1 MDSLEISLL
10 NGMSLDFDE
19 QYIRDGYKLIVG
31 CDEAGRGCLLG
42 PVFAAAVILPIGFSS
57 PLIND
62 SKKLT
67 EKQREEAYKVIVENA
82 IAYGIASISPDE
94 IDEVNILNASR
105 MAMQKAIEAMN
116 HKFDLIL
123 TDCMKMKGYDVP
135 VIDLVHGDALS
146 QTIAAAS
153 ILAKVSRDHLC
164 YELDEKY
171 PMYNIKKNK
180 GYGTKDHLEALKK
193 YGPVK
198 HLHRFSYAPVR
209 ACFIEKISLF

>member
-1 MDSLEISLL
+1 
-10 NGMSLDFDE
+10 MSLDFDE
-19 QYIRDGYKLIVG
+19 QYIKEGYRLIVG

-42 PVFAAAVILPIGFSS
+42 PVFAAAVILPIDYHS

-67 EKQREEAYKVIVENA
+67 AKQREKAFDEITKNA
-82 IAYGIASISPDE
+82 IAYAISSVDPDT

-105 MAMQKAIEAMN
+105 MAMQQAIAKLN
-116 HKFDLIL
+116 HDFDIIL

-135 VIDLVHGDALS
+135 VIDLIHGDALS

-153 ILAKVSRDHLC
+153 ILAKVSRDRWC
-164 YELDEKY
+164 EKIDEKY
-171 PMYNIKKNK
+171 PVYNIKKNK
-180 GYGTKDHLEALKK
+180 GYGTKDHLAALKE

-198 HLHRFSYAPVR
+198 HFHRFSYAPVK

>member
-1 MDSLEISLL
+1 
-10 NGMSLDFDE
+10 MSLDFDE
-19 QYIRDGYKLIVG
+19 QYIKEGYRLIVG

-42 PVFAAAVILPIGFSS
+42 PVFAAAVILPIDYHS

-67 EKQREEAYKVIVENA
+67 AKQREKAFDEITKNA
-82 IAYGIASISPDE
+82 IAYAISSVDPDT
-94 IDEVNILNASR
+94 IDEVNILNACR
-105 MAMQKAIEAMN
+105 MAMQQAIAKLN
-116 HKFDLIL
+116 HDFDIIL

-135 VIDLVHGDALS
+135 VIDLIHGDALS

-153 ILAKVSRDHLC
+153 ILAKVSRDRWC
-164 YELDEKY
+164 EEIDEKY
-171 PMYNIKKNK
+171 PVYNIKKNK
-180 GYGTKDHLEALKK
+180 GYGTKDHLAALKE

-198 HLHRFSYAPVR
+198 HLHRFSYAPVK

>member
-1 MDSLEISLL
+1 
-10 NGMSLDFDE
+10 MSLDFDE
-19 QYIRDGYKLIVG
+19 QYIKEGYRLIVG

-42 PVFAAAVILPIGFSS
+42 PVFAAAVILPIDYHS

-67 EKQREEAYKVIVENA
+67 AKQREKAFDEITKNA
-82 IAYGIASISPDE
+82 IAYAISSVDPDT

-105 MAMQKAIEAMN
+105 MAMQQAIAKLN
-116 HKFDLIL
+116 HDFDIIL

-135 VIDLVHGDALS
+135 LIDLIHGDALS

-153 ILAKVSRDHLC
+153 ILAKVSRDRWC
-164 YELDEKY
+164 EEIDEKY
-171 PMYNIKKNK
+171 PVYNIKKNK
-180 GYGTKDHLEALKK
+180 GYGTKDHLAALKE

-198 HLHRFSYAPVR
+198 HLHRFSYAPVK

>member
-1 MDSLEISLL
+1 
-10 NGMSLDFDE
+10 MSLDFDE
-19 QYIRDGYKLIVG
+19 QYIKEGYRLIVG

-42 PVFAAAVILPIGFSS
+42 PVFAAAVILPIDYHS

-67 EKQREEAYKVIVENA
+67 AKQREKAFEEITKNA
-82 IAYGIASISPDE
+82 IAYAISSVDPDT

-105 MAMQKAIEAMN
+105 MAMQQAIAKLN
-116 HKFDLIL
+116 HVFDIIL

-135 VIDLVHGDALS
+135 VIDLIHGDALS

-153 ILAKVSRDHLC
+153 ILAKVSRDRWC
-164 YELDEKY
+164 EEIDEKY
-171 PMYNIKKNK
+171 PVYNIKKNK
-180 GYGTKDHLEALKK
+180 GYGTKDHLEALKE

-198 HLHRFSYAPVR
+198 HLHRFSYAPVK

>member
-1 MDSLEISLL
+1 
-10 NGMSLDFDE
+10 MSLDFDE
-19 QYIRDGYKLIVG
+19 QYYKDGYKLIVG

-42 PVFAAAVILPIGFSS
+42 PVFAAAVILPPDFVS

-67 EKQREEAYKVIVENA
+67 EKQREEAYKIIVENA
-82 IAYGIASISPDE
+82 IAYGVASIGPDE

-105 MAMQKAIEAMN
+105 MAMQKAIENMN
-116 HKFDLIL
+116 HSFDLIL

-135 VIDLVHGDALS
+135 VIDLVHGDAMS

-153 ILAKVSRDHLC
+153 VLAKVSRDHYCL
-164 YELDEKY
+164 ELDEKY

-198 HLHRFSYAPVR
+198 HLHRFSYAPVKG
-209 ACFIEKISLF
+209 CFIEKISLF

>member
-1 MDSLEISLL
+1 
-10 NGMSLDFDE
+10 MSLDFDE
-19 QYIRDGYKLIVG
+19 ELYKEGYELIVG
-31 CDEAGRGCLLG
+31 TDEAGRGCLLG
-42 PVFAAAVILPIGFSS
+42 PVFAAAVILPKGFYS

-67 EKQREEAYKVIVENA
+67 AKKREEAYKIITENA
-82 IAYGIASISPDE
+82 IAYAISSISPEE

-105 MAMQKAIEAMN
+105 LAMQKAIEEMK
-116 HKFDLIL
+116 HDFDLIL

-146 QTIAAAS
+146 QSIAAAS

-164 YELDEKY
+164 YELDKKY
-171 PMYNIKKNK
+171 PEYNIKKNK

-198 HLHRFSYAPVR
+198 HLHRFSYAPIK

>member
-1 MDSLEISLL
+1 
-10 NGMSLDFDE
+10 MSLDFDE
-19 QYIRDGYKLIVG
+19 QYYRDGYKLIVG

-42 PVFAAAVILPIGFSS
+42 PVFAAAVILPPDFNS

-62 SKKLT
+62 SKKLS
-67 EKQREEAYKVIVENA
+67 EKQREEAYKIIVENA
-82 IAYGIASISPDE
+82 IAYGIASIDPEE

-105 MAMQKAIEAMN
+105 MAMQEAIEVMN
-116 HKFDLIL
+116 HDFDLIL

-135 VIDLVHGDALS
+135 VIDLVHGDAIS

-164 YELDEKY
+164 YELDKKY
-171 PMYNIKKNK
+171 PEYNIKKNK

-198 HLHRFSYAPVR
+198 GLHRFSYAPVK